1 MATHTGH
8 SGVVTVGTSTMAE
21 VKDFSIEITANTVD
35 ATTMVGASNADEG
48 WTRTKVTNR
57 SWTASINCFFDDA
70 ATNGQVEATNNI
82 NQSVTAMLAN
92 AGVAVVL
99 EGGGDT
105 YTGTAL
111 VTSVSKSV
119 AGDGLIEVS
128 FTATGIG
135 KLTVT

>member
-8 SGVVTVGTSTMAE
+8 SGVVTVGGSEMAE

-35 ATTMVGASNADEG
+35 ATTMVGAGDADEG

-135 KLTVT
+135 KLVVT

>member
-1 MATHTGH
+1 
-8 SGVVTVGTSTMAE
+8 MAE

>member
-8 SGVVTVGTSTMAE
+8 SGVVTVGGSEMAE

-35 ATTMVGASNADEG
+35 ATTMVGAGDDDEG

-135 KLTVT
+135 ALVVT

>member
-8 SGVVTVGTSTMAE
+8 SGVVTVGGSEMAE

-35 ATTMVGASNADEG
+35 ATTMVGSGDTDEG

>member
-8 SGVVTVGTSTMAE
+8 SGVVTVGTSIMAE
-21 VKDFSIEITANTVD
+21 VKDFSLEITANTVD
-35 ATTMVGASNADEG
+35 ATTLKGDSDANEG

-70 ATNGQVEATNNI
+70 ATNGQIEMTNNI
-82 NQSVTAMLAN
+82 NQSVTSMLAN
-92 AGVAVVL
+92 AGVDVVL

-105 YTGTAL
+105 YTGNAL

-128 FTATGIG
+128 FTATGNG
-135 KLTVT
+135 KLTIS

>member
-70 ATNGQVEATNNI
+70 ATNGQIEMTNNI
-82 NQSVTAMLAN
+82 NQSVTSMLAN

-135 KLTVT
+135 KLTVS

>member
-1 MATHTGH
+1 MQN
-8 SGVVTVGTSTMAE
+8 E
-21 VKDFSIEITANTVD
+21 LKRNT
-35 ATTMVGASNADEG
+35 
-48 WTRTKVTNR
+48 
-57 SWTASINCFFDDA
+57 
-70 ATNGQVEATNNI
+70 
-82 NQSVTAMLAN
+82 TAMLAN

>member
-35 ATTMVGASNADEG
+35 ATTMVGAGDADEG

-70 ATNGQVEATNNI
+70 ATNGQIEMTNNI
-82 NQSVTAMLAN
+82 NQSVTSMLAN
-92 AGVAVVL
+92 AGVDVVL

>member
-21 VKDFSIEITANTVD
+21 VKDFTIEITANTVD
-35 ATTMVGASNADEG
+35 ATTMVGSSNADEG

-70 ATNGQVEATNNI
+70 ATNGQIEMTNNI
-82 NQSVTAMLAN
+82 NQSVADMLAN
-92 AGVAVVL
+92 AGVTVSL
-99 EGGGDT
+99 EAGGDT
-105 YTGTAL
+105 YSGSVL
-111 VTSVSKSV
+111 VTSISKSV

-128 FTATGIG
+128 FTATGLG
-135 KLTVT
+135 KLTIS

>member
-21 VKDFSIEITANTVD
+21 VKDFTIEITANTVD

-70 ATNGQVEATNNI
+70 ATNGQVEMTNNI
-82 NQSVTAMLAN
+82 NQSVADMLAN
-92 AGVAVVL
+92 AGVDVVL

-135 KLTVT
+135 KLVVT

>member
-8 SGVVTVGTSTMAE
+8 SGVVTVGGSEMAE

-35 ATTMVGASNADEG
+35 ATTMVGAGDTDEG

>member
-8 SGVVTVGTSTMAE
+8 SGVVTVGGNAVAE

-70 ATNGQVEATNNI
+70 ATNGQIEMTNNI
-82 NQSVTAMLAN
+82 NQSVTSMLAN

>member
-8 SGVVTVGTSTMAE
+8 SGVVTVGGSEMAE

-35 ATTMVGASNADEG
+35 ATTMVGTDDPDEG

-135 KLTVT
+135 KLVVT

>member
-70 ATNGQVEATNNI
+70 ATNGQIEMTNNI

>member
-70 ATNGQVEATNNI
+70 ATNGQIEMTNNI
-82 NQSVTAMLAN
+82 NQSVTSMLAN